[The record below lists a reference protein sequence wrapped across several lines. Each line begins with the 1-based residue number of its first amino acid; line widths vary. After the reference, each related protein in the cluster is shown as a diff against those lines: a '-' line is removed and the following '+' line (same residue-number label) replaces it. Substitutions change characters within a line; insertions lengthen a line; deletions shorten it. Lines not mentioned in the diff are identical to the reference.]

1 MRIRVLDL
9 RGQVEQQLEDLPYP
23 AYLLSMAVIG
33 RQLAEIYG
41 EQFPDKARLL
51 AGKTLDAVKA
61 AYLSGRADPDG
72 AWQLAQGWEQWLY
85 DVDDP
90 DNEAQGSAQMFAAM
104 ITLDVLARELATAGE
119 KWRRGAHEHA
129 TGAAE
134 LPDPRF
140 PLPPGPRVVRVGREE
155 AEEDSPAVQ
164 LLRKYEEVARLAAR
178 QHNTGL
184 LCDPDQLWSIVF
196 G

>member
-1 MRIRVLDL
+1 MRIRLMDL
-9 RGQVEQQLEDLPYP
+9 RGTVEQQFRGLPYP

-33 RQLAEIYG
+33 RKLAEIYAD
-41 EQFPDKARLL
+41 QFPEKARLL
-51 AGKTLDAVKA
+51 AEKTLDAVKA
-61 AYLSGRADPDG
+61 AYLSGTADADE
-72 AWQLAQGWEQWLY
+72 AWQLALGWEQWLY

-90 DNEAQGSAQMFAAM
+90 DNEAQGSAEMFGAM
-104 ITLDVLARELATAGE
+104 STLDVLARELAGKTRRRTAIE
-119 KWRRGAHEHA
+119 DA

-140 PLPPGPRVVRVGREE
+140 PPPPGPRLVRVGREE
-155 AEEDSPAVQ
+155 AEDDSPAVQ
-164 LLRKYEEVARLAAR
+164 LMRKYEEIARLAAR